1 MLRSA
6 GREAL
11 PLFSIVKQLY
21 FWKGRKLSMC
31 GENTV
36 VYNINRLTLRLFQVT
51 LTGTACCDGVHRAED
66 SCVRSRPGQQW
77 GHML

>member
-11 PLFSIVKQLY
+11 PLFSIVKQLC

-36 VYNINRLTLRLFQVT
+36 VHNINRLILRLFQVT
-51 LTGTACCDGVHRAED
+51 LTGTAFYDGVRRAED
-66 SCVRSRPGQQW
+66 ACVCSQPGQQA